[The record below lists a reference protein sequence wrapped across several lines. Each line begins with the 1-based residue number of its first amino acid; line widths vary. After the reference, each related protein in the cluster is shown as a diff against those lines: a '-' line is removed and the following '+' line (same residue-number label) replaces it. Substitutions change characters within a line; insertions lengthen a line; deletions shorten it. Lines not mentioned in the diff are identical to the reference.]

1 MNEKMNRM
9 EFLKSLG
16 FRGASLLAVY
26 CAASGLSSCV
36 NESMDPTI
44 PPGTGGTTGGG
55 TSGGGTANELSLD
68 LSSATYS
75 KLNTVGNYVIVN
87 SIVIARVSATAFAA
101 VTQVCS
107 HEGKKKVY
115 YLNGEFYCPE
125 HGARFSTTGTGLN
138 SKGSKG
144 LKTYPTALSGTTL
157 KVTLG

>member
-16 FRGASLLAVY
+16 LKGASLFAVY

-36 NESMDPTI
+36 NESMDPTM
-44 PPGTGGTTGGG
+44 PPD
-55 TSGGGTANELSLD
+55 TSGGTNPPTTNPNELVLD
-68 LSSATYS
+68 LTSPTYS
-75 KLNTVGNYVIVN
+75 KLNTVGNYVIVS
-87 SIVIARVSATAFAA
+87 SIVVARVSTTAFAA

-115 YLNGEFYCPE
+115 YNSSGEFYCPE
-125 HGARFSTTGTGLN
+125 HGARFSTTGAGLN

-144 LKTYPTALSGTTL
+144 LKTYRTELNGTTL
-157 KVTLG
+157 TVFK